1 MRQRNITPENTEFVI
16 LCFEGPDAYSM
27 AGGLGVRIEHLSS
40 TLAKMGF
47 VTHLFFIGDPE
58 RQGEEVRYKGK
69 LALHRWCQWISRYY
83 PDGVY
88 QGENE
93 KLYDFNK
100 SIPRFVKDR
109 VVEPAIERGKLVVVL
124 GEEWQTAEAMCRLSD
139 ILYNDGFR
147 DKVVMFWNANNT
159 FSFDRI
165 NWGRINYATT
175 ITTVSRYMK
184 HLMWRMGLNP
194 LVIPNGIPKNA
205 LHNVDEGMAH
215 EVRKAAG
222 VDLILCKVARW
233 HPDKRWNMAVEA
245 TARLKKQGLKTTLL
259 ARGGAE
265 PHGREVVSYARSLGL
280 RVSQARAASSTPGGY
295 LTAIGE
301 AAPADIIDIRFH
313 LPLDFLQVMY
323 RAADGVLANSGHEPF
338 GIVGLEAMAA
348 GGIAFTGCTGEDY
361 AIHLVNAIVLDT
373 ADPREIVSYVTF
385 LRDYPEEDARIRQAA
400 RRSSRHF
407 TWESVVQNLISKL
420 ENQARVQGALSGLA
434 KPMPLPLFEV
444 ENERPEGSS
453 NTPYEAQIPPIADC
467 AVVLH
472 APNHS

>member
-16 LCFEGPDAYSM
+16 LCFEGPDSYSM

-58 RQGEEVRYKGK
+58 HQGEEVRCKGK
-69 LALHRWCQWISRYY
+69 LVLHRWCQWISRYY
-83 PDGVY
+83 PNGVY
-88 QGENE
+88 QGEDE
-93 KLYDFNK
+93 KLYDFNE
-100 SIPRFVKDR
+100 SIPWFVKDR
-109 VVEPAIERGKLVVVL
+109 VVRPAIEQGKLVVVL

-139 ILYNDGFR
+139 ILYNDGLR

-165 NWGRINYATT
+165 NWGRLNYATT

-194 LVIPNGIPKNA
+194 LVIPNGIPKSA
-205 LHNVDEGMAH
+205 LHNVDEGMVH

-222 VDLILCKVARW
+222 ADLVLCKVARW
-233 HPDKRWNMAVEA
+233 HPDKRWKMAVEA
-245 TARLKKQGLKTTLL
+245 TARLKKQGLKTILL
-259 ARGGAE
+259 ARGGTE
-265 PHGREVVSYARSLGL
+265 PHGREVVSHARSLGL
-280 RVSQARAASSTPGGY
+280 RVSQTRAALSTPNGY

-385 LRDYPEEDARIRQAA
+385 LRNYPEEDARIRQAA

-407 TWESVVQNLISKL
+407 TWEAVVQNLISKL

-434 KPMPLPLFEV
+434 KPMPLPSFEV
-444 ENERPEGSS
+444 ENERPGNSS
-453 NTPYEAQIPPIADC
+453 NTPYEARMLPVADR